1 MKKYICY
8 GLHMI
13 SKNDGS
19 VFYVSAN
26 QVRRLYKVPLHECI
40 MVNREEDRMGLNTEG
55 LIELFPRYDGNYT
68 L

>member
-1 MKKYICY
+1 
-8 GLHMI
+8 MI

-55 LIELFPRYDGNYT
+55 LIKLFPRYDGNYT